1 MSEKR
6 DEQGNDSAAS
16 APDAASPFV
25 AHTSGTFDDW
35 LTTPLGRYVSLHEQ
49 AIFDRVLPDLF
60 GYYALQMGAASLP
73 LLAASRI
80 GNRFTMGWNT
90 VAELFAEPDQM
101 PFAENQFDVIVM
113 PHVLEFQALP
123 HETLREVCRVLRPEG
138 RLLLTGFNPY
148 SMFGSKR
155 FFGRDRTS
163 VWGGEFL
170 ALSRVKDWLTL
181 LGFDLVDGQLDCYN
195 VPAQSDKSLQR
206 LEWLARAGDRWWPFA
221 GGVYYLHAV
230 KRVAGVRLIK
240 PAWARAPKR
249 AAAAARSRNAVP
261 APSPS
266 HATHHETSTK

>member
-6 DEQGNDSAAS
+6 DEQESEAASEASAAPLV
-16 APDAASPFV
+16 APALA
-25 AHTSGTFDDW
+25 TFDDW
-35 LTTPLGRYVSLHEQ
+35 LTTPLGRYVAIREQ

-90 VAELFAEPDQM
+90 AAELFAEPDQL

-113 PHVLEFQALP
+113 PHVIEFQALP
-123 HETLREVCRVLRPEG
+123 HESLRDVFRVLRPEG

-155 FFGRDRTS
+155 FFGRDRKN
-163 VWGGEFL
+163 VWGGEFF

-181 LGFDLVDGQLDCYN
+181 LGFDLVDGELDCYN
-195 VPAQSDKSLQR
+195 VPAASEKTLSR
-206 LEWLARAGDRWWPFA
+206 LEWVARAGDRWWPFA
-221 GGVYYLHAV
+221 GGVYYLQAV
-230 KRVAGVRLIK
+230 KRVSGVRLIK
-240 PAWARAPKR
+240 PAWARTPRR
-249 AAAAARSRNAVP
+249 AAAAARSRDA
-261 APSPS
+261 ASAPS
-266 HATHHETSTK
+266 HATNFEVGDK